1 MSNSQPNIA
10 INAAIDADAERMI
23 DIFKD
28 LHQNP
33 ELAFMEVR
41 TAGIVARELE
51 ALGYD
56 VKTGIGKTGVVG
68 MLRNGDGPV
77 VMYRADMD
85 CNAVKEATGLPYAS
99 TRTVKR
105 TNSSGQE
112 EEVPVGHM
120 CGHDAHTTWLLGV
133 ARVMATTTSDWKG
146 TLVLVAQPA
155 EEIGQGATAMVHDGV
170 YEKGVP
176 KPEYLIGLHTYPMP
190 TGLVTCTAGELM
202 AGTDQLDV
210 TFHGIG
216 GHGSSPHLTKDPVL
230 MACAAVVQ
238 YQFIVSRGIDP
249 LRAAVITVGS
259 VQAGNDNNVIP
270 SSALL
275 KINLR
280 WFTEEDR
287 STMLA
292 AIERINQSIASAYNL
307 PAELYPTTVMKG
319 SAKVL
324 ANDTEMAA
332 TVRPALQALLG
343 EKAVLTEVPKVMGSE
358 DFHHLVIENERHRY
372 LFLLVGTAKPEHFRK
387 AQAEGKPVP
396 YSNHNPDYQVDL
408 DAIALGTKI
417 GVASLMTFLA
427 R

>member
-1 MSNSQPNIA
+1 
-10 INAAIDADAERMI
+10 
-23 DIFKD
+23 
-28 LHQNP
+28 
-33 ELAFMEVR
+33 
-41 TAGIVARELE
+41 
-51 ALGYD
+51 
-56 VKTGIGKTGVVG
+56 
-68 MLRNGDGPV
+68 
-77 VMYRADMD
+77 
-85 CNAVKEATGLPYAS
+85 
-99 TRTVKR
+99 
-105 TNSSGQE
+105 
-112 EEVPVGHM
+112 
-120 CGHDAHTTWLLGV
+120 
-133 ARVMATTTSDWKG
+133 
-146 TLVLVAQPA
+146 
-155 EEIGQGATAMVHDGV
+155 MVHDGV

-280 WFTEEDR
+280 WYNEEDR

-307 PAELYPTTVMKG
+307 PAELYPTTLMKG

-324 ANDTEMAA
+324 TNDTEMAA

-396 YSNHNPDYQVDL
+396 YSNHNPDFQVDL

-417 GVASLMTFLA
+417 GVTSLMTFLA

>member
-1 MSNSQPNIA
+1 MSNDQS
-10 INAAIDADAERMI
+10 NAAIDADAERLI
-23 DIFKD
+23 GIFKD

-68 MLRNGDGPV
+68 ILRNGDGPV

-99 TRTVKR
+99 TRMAKR

-133 ARVMATTTSDWKG
+133 ARVMAATTSDWKG

-155 EEIGQGATAMVHDGV
+155 EEIGQGAIAMVHDGV

-280 WFTEEDR
+280 WY
-287 STMLA
+287 
-292 AIERINQSIASAYNL
+292 NQSIASAYNL
-307 PAELYPTTVMKG
+307 PSDLYPTTVMKG
-319 SAKVL
+319 GAKVL

-387 AQAEGKPVP
+387 AQAEGKSVP

-417 GVASLMTFLA
+417 GVTSLMTFLA

>member
-1 MSNSQPNIA
+1 MSSQRTTS
-10 INAAIDADAERMI
+10 IDAETERLI

-33 ELAFMEVR
+33 ELGFMEVR
-41 TAGIVARELE
+41 TAAIVTRELE
-51 ALGYD
+51 ALGYE
-56 VKTGIGKTGVVG
+56 VKTGIGQTGVVG
-68 MLRNGDGPV
+68 ILRNGEGPV

-85 CNAVKEATGLPYAS
+85 CNAVREATGLPYAS
-99 TRTVKR
+99 TKTAKR
-105 TNSSGQE
+105 KDASGQD
-112 EEVPVGHM
+112 EEVPVGHL

-133 ARVMATTTSDWKG
+133 ARVMANATAEWKG

-155 EEIGQGATAMVHDGV
+155 EELGQGAVAMVQDGM

-176 KPEYLIGLHTYPMP
+176 KPDYLIGLHTSPFP
-190 TGLVTCTAGELM
+190 TGTVICTAGELM
-202 AGTDQLDV
+202 AGADLLDV

-216 GHGSSPHLTKDPVL
+216 GHGSSPHLTKDPIL

-249 LRAAVITVGS
+249 LRAAVVTVGS
-259 VQAGNDNNVIP
+259 MQAGTDNNVIP

-275 KINLR
+275 KLNLR
-280 WFTEEDR
+280 WFTQEDR
-287 STMLA
+287 SIMLT
-292 AIERINQSIASAYNL
+292 AIERINRSIASAYNL
-307 PAELYPTTVMKG
+307 PEELYPTTIMKG
-319 SAKVL
+319 GTNVV
-324 ANDTEMAA
+324 ANDAEMAA

-343 EKAVLTEVPKVMGSE
+343 EKAALTEVPKVMGSE
-358 DFHHLVIENERHRY
+358 DFPDLVIENERCRY
-372 LFLLVGTAKPEHFRK
+372 LYLLVGTAKPEHFQK
-387 AQAEGKPVP
+387 AQAEGKFVP

-417 GVASLMTFLA
+417 GVTSLMAFLA